1 MRVAN
6 TYFTPETRAVAVYY
20 RDESTEADEDPL
32 LAGLS
37 DEERQQVRQ
46 VRAMLGQ
53 MPAEQLDQFLAQAE
67 QMVGQVP
74 PENRDMAEALVAL
87 VRQRIEG
94 DGR

>member
-1 MRVAN
+1 VAN
-6 TYFTPETRAVAVYY
+6 RYFTPETRAVAVYY
-20 RDESTEADEDPL
+20 RDESTETEEDPL

-37 DEERQQVRQ
+37 DDERQQVRQ

-53 MPAEQLDQFLAQAE
+53 MPEEQLDQFLAQAE

-87 VRQRIEG
+87 VRQRIEELG
-94 DGR
+94 GAR